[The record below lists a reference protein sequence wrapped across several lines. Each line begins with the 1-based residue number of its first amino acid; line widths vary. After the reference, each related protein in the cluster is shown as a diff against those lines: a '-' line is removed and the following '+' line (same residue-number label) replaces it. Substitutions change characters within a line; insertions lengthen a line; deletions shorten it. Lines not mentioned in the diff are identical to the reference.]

1 MRTRLFG
8 HRRFA
13 RATSWV
19 AVLGL
24 VIAGAFVVTAPSAGA
39 AGTRAFTA
47 DFGITDNVFADP
59 SGPITVGQAIPV
71 NIVIIDN
78 DPSCVFP
85 TFTSCITPTGTV
97 TIFARDAASTVTT
110 LGSATLSPTPAQL
123 GRSGQAVFAFPE
135 TLPAGDYTVYGTY
148 SGDST
153 FAASTSDIGF
163 VVLTID
169 KATPTVSLTQAASS
183 SPIGAPITFHAA
195 VTFPNTATAGNPPQP
210 ASPTGTI
217 TLLSS
222 GGTTLG
228 TESPDANGDAT
239 FSLSAP
245 TATSVMTVHAAYS
258 GDANLLSASSSNLVH
273 NVVALESTTTLTA
286 TPTSATAGSAVTL
299 HAHVTPQTAT
309 AGEPTGNVAFRDGG
323 GLIGNAPVDASGDA
337 SLTTTALPAGTRTI
351 TAVYAGDATV
361 AGSTSSPITVTI
373 SAAAAAAT
381 QPSSTSAASGLAATG
396 ADDSALVE
404 LGLGLLLVGAG
415 VLMVTGGRRYALH
428 RR

>member
-1 MRTRLFG
+1 MRTRVFG

-13 RATSWV
+13 RVVGGALVMGLAV
-19 AVLGL
+19 AAL
-24 VIAGAFVVTAPSAGA
+24 IAAPSANA

-59 SGPITVGQAIPV
+59 AGPVTVGQPIPV

-85 TFTSCITPTGTV
+85 TFTSCDTPTGTV

-163 VVLTID
+163 VVLTIN
-169 KATPTVSLTQAASS
+169 KATPTVTLTQPASS
-183 SPIGAPITFHAA
+183 SPIGAPVTVHAA

-210 ASPTGTI
+210 APPTGTI

-228 TESPDANGDAT
+228 TAAPDANGDAT
-239 FSLSAP
+239 FTLPAP
-245 TATSVMTVHAAYS
+245 TATSVLTMHAAYS

-286 TPTSATAGSAVTL
+286 SPTSTTAGTAVTL

-309 AGEPTGNVAFRDGG
+309 SGEPTGNVAFRDGG
-323 GLIGNAPVDASGDA
+323 GLIGNAPVDAAGDA

-351 TAVYAGDATV
+351 TATYVGDAVV
-361 AGSTSSPITVTI
+361 AGSTSDPLTVTI
-373 SAAAAAAT
+373 TAVAT
-381 QPSSTSAASGLAATG
+381 QPSSSSASAATGLAATG

-415 VLMVTGGRRYALH
+415 VLIVTGQRRPALH